1 MKTSFKSWLK
11 NVRIA
16 VLKERGYTPAEMVP
30 PVLLS
35 RMLPDG
41 KVTSEEMENLIAK
54 AGDGFLGDSFR
65 ELWEA
70 YTDYD
75 ALEDAAKARPGD
87 TATYKVRDLEGGYSL
102 WRCINVAGSAYSTI
116 RDPRGREIMS
126 LHREKEERLLRSFN
140 ERFGS
145 GARSTGRRT
154 G

>member
-11 NVRIA
+11 NVRIEQ
-16 VLKERGYTPAEMVP
+16 LKERPYTPAEMVP

-41 KVTSEEMENLIAK
+41 KVTSEEMEYLIAK
-54 AGDGFLGDSFR
+54 AGEGFLGDSFR

-87 TATYKVRDLEGGYSL
+87 TATYKARDLEGGYSL
-102 WRCINVAGSAYSTI
+102 WRCTNGGGVPYSFI
-116 RDPRGREIMS
+116 RSQRGVEVWS
-126 LHREKEERLLRSFN
+126 NPREKEETMLRHF
-140 ERFGS
+140 EEYLPMLD
-145 GARSTGRRT
+145 RT
-154 G
+154 WNRE

>member
-1 MKTSFKSWLK
+1 MKTSFKRWLK
-11 NVRIA
+11 NVRIEQ
-16 VLKERGYTPAEMVP
+16 LKERPYTPAEMVP

-54 AGDGFLGDSFR
+54 TENRFLGDSFR
-65 ELWEA
+65 ELWNQYLCFIE
-70 YTDYD
+70 
-75 ALEDAAKARPGD
+75 LEDAAKARPGD

-102 WRCINVAGSAYSTI
+102 WRCINVAGTAYSTI
-116 RDPRGREIMS
+116 RDPRGHEIMT

-154 G
+154 E